1 MFERYNEAARRV
13 IFFSRYEAAQLGSP
27 YIETEH
33 LLLGLMRQEKVLLT
47 RLLPQSWS
55 SESIRE
61 LIEKR
66 TVTREKVST
75 SADLPLST
83 ESKRILSHAAEE
95 AEQLG
100 HRHIGSEHLLLGI
113 LREENCFA
121 AQILRERGATLDG
134 IRSKLPARPGGAAQL
149 ATPPG
154 GSMKRYSGITR
165 VDFVDAEGNLIAS
178 GNQAAGAILPRPG
191 EYVTLQGTGH
201 PGRYRVDNIVYEYAQ
216 VWQTAVDPI
225 HVLDK
230 VTIVLA
236 VENETAKS

>member
-1 MFERYNEAARRV
+1 MFERYNEASRRV

-33 LLLGLMRQEKVLLT
+33 LLLGLIRQEKVLLT
-47 RLLPQSWS
+47 RLLTQRWS
-55 SESIRE
+55 TESIRE
-61 LIEKR
+61 QIEER
-66 TVTREKVST
+66 TVRREKVPT
-75 SADLPLST
+75 SVDLPLSN
-83 ESKRILSHAAEE
+83 ESKRILSYAAEE

-100 HRHIGSEHLLLGI
+100 HRHIGTEHLLLGI

-121 AQILRERGATLDG
+121 AQILRERGATLDD
-134 IRSKLPARPGGAAQL
+134 IRSKLPARPGGAAQSV
-149 ATPPG
+149 ARPG
-154 GSMKRYSGITR
+154 GSMKRYSGVTR
-165 VDFVDAEGNLIAS
+165 VDFVDAQGNIIAS
-178 GNQAAGAILPRPG
+178 GNQATGTILPRPG

-201 PGRYRVDNIVYEYAQ
+201 QGRYRVDNIVYEYAQ

-236 VENETAKS
+236 AENETNKS